1 MDEVILQ
8 IDDDDDVYHIASLH
22 CNNWIYFITW
32 QTYYS
37 SNSTSSGIRCTIC
50 TAEPWLFHGICFTS
64 NSTVCRRKR
73 FCPSSLCLSST
84 LHTTGS
90 CGFLCASCPCV
101 PSTPTTVNCKGI
113 EIQFLKAKIPP
124 STAVNSYLGKGHL
137 WNMLENPPTAHCRVA
152 LSPLPVS
159 QSHGALFG
167 CYHHM
172 WPDMLPISMAHKH
185 NPLCLKMLKY
195 EVRCWKL

>member
-1 MDEVILQ
+1 MMMYITLLLCIVIIEFISLPGKHTT
-8 IDDDDDVYHIASLH
+8 VATVHPVASVVLFAQQSH
-22 CNNWIYFITW
+22 D
-32 QTYYS
+32 S
-37 SNSTSSGIRCTIC
+37 SMESASQATPPFV
-50 TAEPWLFHGICFTS
+50 AEKDFVL
-64 NSTVCRRKR
+64 R
-73 FCPSSLCLSST
+73 FCSSLCLSST
-84 LHTTGS
+84 LHATGS

-172 WPDMLPISMAHKH
+172 
-185 NPLCLKMLKY
+185 
-195 EVRCWKL
+195 